1 MNEGAPMIART
12 WRGTTATRDAEAY
25 TAYLQHTGLRAY
37 RETPGNLAAILLR
50 RPLGEQG
57 ETTEFVT
64 FSLWD
69 SMEAIRR
76 FAGDDPERAVFYP
89 EDDRY
94 LTDRDLTV
102 VHLEVADIDPRL
114 AGLRPSP

>member
-1 MNEGAPMIART
+1 MIART

-25 TAYLQHTGLRAY
+25 TAYLQDTGLRAY
-37 RETPGNLAAILLR
+37 RQTPGNLAAILLR
-50 RPLGEQG
+50 RPLGAQG

-69 SMEAIRR
+69 SMEAVRR
-76 FAGDDPERAVFYP
+76 FAGDEPERAVFYP

-94 LTDRDLTV
+94 LIERDLTV
-102 VHLEVADIDPRL
+102 VHQEVADVDPRL
-114 AGLRPSP
+114 AGLRPLR